1 MHCNVRKKVRKT
13 ELLSGLKIV
22 ESSSSFYPRRPA
34 SKFQKFWAKNKTE
47 VECLLSHFG
56 TFRIYS
62 HLWGRAAGVGCR
74 SPLFG
79 CLLFSMKLIIVSHR
93 SHLSV
98 WQRPV
103 FNGKFDNDE
112 RQLLPKKPKFPLTVK
127 CPAAAERTA
136 FWSEDIWSK
145 HLVTSA
151 YWPVRDIFKPLVQNQ
166 LQKLILIRFV
176 SSLVQTSFL
185 IACSLLVWALTNTLW
200 HTQRC
205 SFFRNRGFQSGRNL
219 LTSN

>member
-1 MHCNVRKKVRKT
+1 MRIIEQLNFLNQLIYFVHCNEIKVRKT

-22 ESSSSFYPRRPA
+22 ECSSFFYPRRPA

-112 RQLLPKKPKFPLTVK
+112 RQLLPKKTKISPD
-127 CPAAAERTA
+127 
-136 FWSEDIWSK
+136 SEMS
-145 HLVTSA
+145 
-151 YWPVRDIFKPLVQNQ
+151 
-166 LQKLILIRFV
+166 
-176 SSLVQTSFL
+176 
-185 IACSLLVWALTNTLW
+185 CCCWAL
-200 HTQRC
+200 
-205 SFFRNRGFQSGRNL
+205 GFLTGRHL
-219 LTSN
+219 IQTP